1 MGPVNR
7 APSDVPGDATAG
19 AFAANSPTRSGVCRS
34 SNQVSVRPPRRR
46 PTALRGPRPAEARVL
61 VAFAG
66 IVLVAP
72 GIIMAVTGF
81 TSEFTRQLRM
91 GWMSRGTQD
100 LVVRLGQAG
109 YGARAL
115 IVAAIGIAALDAAI
129 TCSAAKAEA
138 STGCSAHSPRQH
150 SVRGCSSSSH
160 SG

>member
-1 MGPVNR
+1 
-7 APSDVPGDATAG
+7 
-19 AFAANSPTRSGVCRS
+19 VCRS

-46 PTALRGPRPAEARVL
+46 RTALRGPRPAEARVL

-100 LVVRLGQAG
+100 LAVRLGQAG